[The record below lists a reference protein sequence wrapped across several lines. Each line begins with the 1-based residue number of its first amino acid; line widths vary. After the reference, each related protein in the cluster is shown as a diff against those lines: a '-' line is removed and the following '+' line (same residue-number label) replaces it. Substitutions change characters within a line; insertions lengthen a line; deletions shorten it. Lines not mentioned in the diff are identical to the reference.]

1 MKVRINIRKT
11 IRLRDRK
18 MGREAAVGMA
28 HYGVVPLIE
37 LDPRQG
43 QKERLGTLL
52 HELLHIVFPDLD
64 EEQTILCEQ
73 QIASVLWNDRWRRI
87 EADIEE
93 IPVKKTIKPTKPT
106 TQS

>member
-1 MKVRINIRKT
+1 MKIRINIRKT

-18 MGREAAVGMA
+18 MAREGAVGMA
-28 HYGVVPLIE
+28 HYGAVPLIE

-64 EEQTILCEQ
+64 EDQTILCEQ
-73 QIASVLWNDRWRRI
+73 RIASVLWSDRWRRI
-87 EADIEE
+87 EPD
-93 IPVKKTIKPTKPT
+93 THQPTKPNQPKKT
-106 TQS
+106 A